1 MFTFCLSHTAVKVR
15 PICCYNWQSSS
26 VDFSKPRL
34 VFGAEGRECG
44 RQKFSCFPR
53 LRSVKI
59 RVRNPTT
66 FSPIKYYN
74 QPSENSILESRNV
87 VCIKY
92 DPDNGQWPILVQSQ
106 NSEKR
111 QILDDPFF

>member
-1 MFTFCLSHTAVKVR
+1 MWPTKILVF
-15 PICCYNWQSSS
+15 SS
-26 VDFSKPRL
+26 VAFSQNTL
-34 VFGAEGRECG
+34 SRE
-44 RQKFSCFPR
+44 
-53 LRSVKI
+53 
-59 RVRNPTT
+59 VRNPTT

-74 QPSENSILESRNV
+74 QSSENSILESRNV

-106 NSEKR
+106 NSPKR